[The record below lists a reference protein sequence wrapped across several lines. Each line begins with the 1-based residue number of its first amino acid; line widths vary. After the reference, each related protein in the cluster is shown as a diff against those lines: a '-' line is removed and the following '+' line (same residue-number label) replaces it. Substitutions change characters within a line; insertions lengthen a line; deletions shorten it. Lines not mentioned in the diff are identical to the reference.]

1 MVTPVFRQDE
11 VGIAIEKIMDDNVP
25 GWRGKETE
33 FKTFAAFCSWI
44 DDCVRGILIQE
55 PERQDQ

>member
-25 GWRGKETE
+25 GWRDKATE
-33 FKTFAAFCSWI
+33 FKHFTSYCCWI

-55 PERQDQ
+55 PEHRDQ